1 MFRFP
6 FISCRLFL
14 CSFNCFEKM
23 HRVERIDCDE
33 PKLSVT
39 KLIDP
44 SEINLSYR
52 RRSIQPKVGALYRSF
67 RQTILKFSRLCS
79 RLCSDLGINTT
90 FAVEIPPCSEIN
102 LWSDFLHICTFF
114 SFRFLVFPFY
124 QDCTY
129 QDCTWS
135 YNPATTKRKLTM
147 QGHAM

>member
-1 MFRFP
+1 MGGGDNVQ
-6 FISCRLFL
+6 ISIYKLSAFFCAVLIASQKL
-14 CSFNCFEKM
+14 

-90 FAVEIPPCSEIN
+90 FAVEIPPCSKNQFVIR
-102 LWSDFLHICTFF
+102 LPAHMYLFFLSF
-114 SFRFLVFPFY
+114 SSISFL
-124 QDCTY
+124 
-129 QDCTWS
+129 S
-135 YNPATTKRKLTM
+135 RL
-147 QGHAM
+147 HLSRLHLEL